1 MYLLCVISTGECVVT
16 FNHSSLFSTVAP
28 VCAEQTPQVVGAAI
42 DEALRVRCS
51 VHADP
56 ADVTFFW
63 QFNNS
68 GESFN
73 VSPARY
79 GKFEFNFSIV
89 IFVTLKH
96 FISYYKQYRA
106 GI

>member
-1 MYLLCVISTGECVVT
+1 MILSD
-16 FNHSSLFSTVAP
+16 AP
-28 VCAEQTPQVVGAAI
+28 VCGEASPQVVGAAI

-51 VHADP
+51 VQADP
-56 ADVTFFW
+56 ADVTFLW

-79 GKFEFNFSIV
+79 GKNFIV
-89 IFVTLKH
+89 LLEKAYSLKLIC
-96 FISYYKQYRA
+96 FS
-106 GI
+106 

>member
-1 MYLLCVISTGECVVT
+1 MFICLI
-16 FNHSSLFSTVAP
+16 VAP
-28 VCAEQTPQVVGAAI
+28 VCAEATPQVVGAAI

-79 GKFEFNFSIV
+79 GKLFF
-89 IFVTLKH
+89 
-96 FISYYKQYRA
+96 
-106 GI
+106 

>member
-1 MYLLCVISTGECVVT
+1 MPNIIYIYICINV
-16 FNHSSLFSTVAP
+16 LFYVYKFILSIDAP
-28 VCAEQTPQVVGAAI
+28 VCVDASPQVVGAAL
-42 DEALRVRCS
+42 DEELNVRCA

-56 ADVTFFW
+56 GEVTFLW

-79 GKFEFNFSIV
+79 GEEI
-89 IFVTLKH
+89 L
-96 FISYYKQYRA
+96 
-106 GI
+106 

>member
-1 MYLLCVISTGECVVT
+1 MRNKYPISYLSNYDFTLSID
-16 FNHSSLFSTVAP
+16 AP
-28 VCAEQTPQVVGAAI
+28 VCVDPSPQVVGAAL
-42 DEALRVRCS
+42 DEELNVRCA

-56 ADVTFFW
+56 GDVTFLW

-79 GKFEFNFSIV
+79 GEEIFSSTFSRSCI
-89 IFVTLKH
+89 
-96 FISYYKQYRA
+96 
-106 GI
+106 

>member
-1 MYLLCVISTGECVVT
+1 MNKSIKNCRPTRYTYGEMAMFLYNVD
-16 FNHSSLFSTVAP
+16 AP
-28 VCAEQTPQVVGAAI
+28 VCGETSPQVVGAAI
-42 DEALRVRCS
+42 DESLRVRCA

-56 ADVTFFW
+56 ADVTFLW

-79 GKFEFNFSIV
+79 GK
-89 IFVTLKH
+89 K
-96 FISYYKQYRA
+96 
-106 GI
+106 